1 MSNSKDDIWN
11 LRCEI
16 WNSERQGGIAPPGSH
31 SKTRNAA
38 APYELALRAERR
50 YQPGDQISYY
60 VTGAKA
66 KVKISDNCK
75 LASEWDA
82 EHPDE
87 NVEHYRA
94 KLTELYEKFRPFIK
108 GGETDDGEL
117 RLSAGD

>member
-66 KVKISDNCK
+66 KVKISDNC
-75 LASEWDA
+75 S
-82 EHPDE
+82 HP
-87 NVEHYRA
+87 NGTPSTPKKTSSITGR
-94 KLTELYEKFRPFIK
+94 
-108 GGETDDGEL
+108 
-117 RLSAGD
+117 S